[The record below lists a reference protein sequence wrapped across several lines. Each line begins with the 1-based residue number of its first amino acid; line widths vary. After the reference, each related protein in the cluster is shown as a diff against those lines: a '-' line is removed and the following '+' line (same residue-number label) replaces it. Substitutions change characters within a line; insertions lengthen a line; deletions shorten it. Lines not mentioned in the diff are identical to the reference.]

1 VGEDFLGS
9 MNAEAPG
16 ESRPPKT
23 VGPTVPTTLFTS
35 AGQGTLGDSLRSLSY
50 RHGLTATWFLNQVAV
65 NGKVLL
71 AGFNRNQNT
80 LVTVVFSGHNFTL
93 SH

>member
-35 AGQGTLGDSLRSLSY
+35 AGQGTE
-50 RHGLTATWFLNQVAV
+50 
-65 NGKVLL
+65 
-71 AGFNRNQNT
+71 T
-80 LVTVVFSGHNFTL
+80 LEHL
-93 SH
+93 Q